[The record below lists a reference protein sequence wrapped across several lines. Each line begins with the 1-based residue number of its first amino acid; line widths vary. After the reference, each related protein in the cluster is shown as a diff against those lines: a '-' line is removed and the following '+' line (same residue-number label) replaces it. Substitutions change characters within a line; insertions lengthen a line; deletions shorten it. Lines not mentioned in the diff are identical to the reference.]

1 MATAL
6 NSELA
11 PIWPLSVARY
21 HAMIDAGI
29 LGPDDRVELLE
40 GVIVEKMSKNPPH
53 RISNRRTRL
62 ALERAIGSAWYVDEK
77 EPITLATSEPEPDVS
92 VIRGDTADYPD
103 GHPGAENVG
112 MVVEIADTSLE
123 RDRVLKKRIYAAAGI
138 PVYWVVDLNAPRVE
152 VLTRPQNGQYTEGA
166 VYRPGDSIPV
176 VLEGGTFG
184 IVPVNDLL
192 P

>member
-1 MATAL
+1 MATAP

-53 RISNRRTRL
+53 VFANSEARI
-62 ALERAIGSAWYVDEK
+62 ALEGMLPTGWYVTEQG
-77 EPITLATSEPEPDVS
+77 PIALASSEPEPDVA
-92 VIRGDTADYPD
+92 VIRGRRRDHAKKR
-103 GHPGAENVG
+103 PGAS
-112 MVVEIADTSLE
+112 EIGLVIEVADTSLD
-123 RDRVLKKRIYAAAGI
+123 RDRGLKKRIYGEAGI
-138 PVYWVVDLNAPRVE
+138 PVYWVVDLNTPVVE
-152 VLTRPQNGQYTEGA
+152 VFSQPRDGQYTNGA
-166 VYRPGDSIPV
+166 VCRPGDSIPV
-176 VLEGGTFG
+176 VLDGLTLGA
-184 IVPVNDLL
+184 VPVNDLL